1 MSIPSVNRVEIH
13 LDCLQHNFRQ
23 IRKLLADHVE
33 ILAMVK
39 AQAYGHGLEQTAAA
53 LRAAGARYFGVA
65 EVEEG
70 MRLRRAG
77 IDGCIVVTLG
87 PFQRSLEEI
96 IGFDLQPVVF
106 DRQGLDEMSKLAV
119 KRQKAVAV
127 HLKVDVGMGRLGIMP
142 AGVRSLAEEIAKLPG
157 LKLAGLMSH
166 FPSAD
171 REEQSGTDD
180 QLRHFKVIAEELSD
194 LLPPGH
200 LLHIANSAALCRS
213 CNTHLQMV
221 RPGIALYGCY
231 PYSDSELRQRLSLKP
246 VMTFKSSVVQVKE
259 VPAGSGIS
267 YGHSFVTKGHSRLAV
282 LPVGYDDGYL
292 RRLSNRAQVLIKGR
306 RVPVVGNVCMNAC
319 IVDVS
324 ELAAVE
330 AGEEV
335 VLLGQQGADCIFAD
349 EIAGWMETI
358 SYETLC
364 LFGSMNRREY
374 VSSDPLLAGLG

>member
-13 LDCLQHNFRQ
+13 LDSLQHNFRQ
-23 IRKLLADHVE
+23 IKKLLADHVE

-39 AQAYGHGLEQTAAA
+39 AQAYGHGLEEAAVA
-53 LRAAGARYFGVA
+53 LREAGARYFGVA

-77 IDGCIVVTLG
+77 IDGSIVVTLG
-87 PFQRSLEEI
+87 PCLRSLEEI
-96 IGFDLQPVVF
+96 VGFDLQPVVF
-106 DRQGLDEMSKLAV
+106 DRQGLVEMSDLAV
-119 KRQKAVAV
+119 KRQKRVTV
-127 HLKVDVGMGRLGIMP
+127 HLKVDVGMGRLGTMP
-142 AGVRSLAEEIAKLPG
+142 AQARTLGGEIASLPG
-157 LKLAGLMSH
+157 LRLGGLMSH

-171 REEQSGTDD
+171 RQEENGIEG
-180 QLRHFKVIAEELSD
+180 QLRHFEQIAEELSD

-213 CNTHLQMV
+213 CDTHLQMV

-231 PYSDSELRQRLSLKP
+231 PYSDQELRRALKLEP
-246 VMTFKSSVVQVKE
+246 VMSFKSAVVQVKQ
-259 VPAGSGIS
+259 VPAGSGVS
-267 YGHSFVTKGHSRLAV
+267 YGHSFVTKRKSRLAV

-292 RRLSNRAQVLIKGR
+292 RRLSNRGQVLIKGR

-319 IVDVS
+319 IVDVTGL
-324 ELAAVE
+324 ETVE

-335 VLLGQQGADCIFAD
+335 VLLGRQDEDCIFAD

-358 SYETLC
+358 SYEVLC
-364 LFGSMNRREY
+364 LFGGMNRRVY
-374 VSSDPLLAGLG
+374 VNKSEQ